1 MANKKQKNQRKQTP
15 PQAEAPHAQGNSS
28 SQSSGSLVFGFML
41 LFFFTFALIL
51 ILPDLEQKIQY
62 KDIEIP
68 VSWVLWTIL
77 GIWYLVMSIR
87 MMRN

>member
-15 PQAEAPHAQGNSS
+15 PQAEAP
-28 SQSSGSLVFGFML
+28 
-41 LFFFTFALIL
+41 
-51 ILPDLEQKIQY
+51 LPDLEQKIQY